1 MQLTQEKALSMLEL
15 QAAMNCKV
23 NPDWHEAGSR
33 SCAPSL
39 LKAPKEWNIM
49 DGSGGK
55 RKPPILRNCKWR
67 SQMEIVDIWHFIL
80 SDAVIKAK
88 GSLTYAASAITQSA
102 TKPHLTGSIQ
112 FDGNEY
118 YFSEMDTIRKLEFTI
133 GLAVARRV
141 SIPLFASLLADCGLT
156 WGDLYR
162 QYIAKNIL
170 NFFRQ
175 DHGYKEDKYRKTW
188 AGREDNEHLV
198 ELLSECDP
206 DRPEFK
212 AQLYEGLRLRY
223 LETAEV

>member
-23 NPDWHEAGSR
+23 NPDWHEAGYPFLR
-33 SCAPSL
+33 AIVVEGAEGMEHHGWKWW
-39 LKAPKEWNIM
+39 KAQTA
-49 DGSGGK
+49 D
-55 RKPPILRNCKWR
+55 LAQL
-67 SQMEIVDIWHFIL
+67 QMEIVDIWHFIL

-88 GSLTYAASAITQSA
+88 GSLTYAASAITLSA

-223 LETAEV
+223 LETAEA